1 MPIALFALAI
11 GAFGIGLTEFV
22 IAGILPQI
30 AAEFNVSIPSAGS
43 MATSYALGVF
53 IGAPL
58 MTVLGSRIPRKA
70 MLIALAVIFT
80 VGNVLTALAPN
91 LAVAVTGR
99 IITSFNH
106 GAFFGIGSII
116 AASLV
121 APGRQ
126 ASAIAFMFSGL
137 TLANLVGVPVG
148 TWLAQAFSWRIV
160 FWGIAGIG
168 LATIASVALLVPHIE
183 KGNAIALR
191 TELRAFVDP
200 QVLLVM
206 GITVFGP
213 AAFFTSITYI
223 APMMIEVSGFSA
235 SGVAWLMVLFGLG
248 LAVGNWM
255 GGRFA
260 DRSLFGTLFV
270 TLAAQA
276 VVLLV
281 FWLGVDNQLVAVA
294 CVFLMAAF
302 GFATVSPIQKLV
314 MDRASHAGA
323 PTMAASV
330 NIGMFNLGNAL
341 GAWAGGATI
350 AAGFGLASPNWAGAL
365 LSLIA
370 LGLAVLAWQSAR
382 REDTGADASGRDR
395 CVAAARE

>member
-1 MPIALFALAI
+1 MPVALFALAV

-22 IAGILPQI
+22 VAGILPQI
-30 AAEFNVSIPSAGS
+30 ARDFGVDIPTAGL
-43 MATSYALGVF
+43 MATTYALGVF
-53 IGAPL
+53 VGAPIL
-58 MTVLGSRIPRKA
+58 TVMGAKVPRKT
-70 MLIALAVIFT
+70 MLIGLAAIFT
-80 VGNVLTALAPN
+80 LGNVITALAPTLQIA
-91 LAVAVTGR
+91 LAGR
-99 IITSFNH
+99 VLTAFNH
-106 GAFFGIGSII
+106 GTFFGIGSII

-121 APGRQ
+121 AKDRQ

-137 TLANLVGVPVG
+137 TLANLFGVPFG
-148 TWLAQAFSWRIV
+148 TWLAQVYDWRLV
-160 FWGIAGIG
+160 FWLIAGIG
-168 LATIASVALLVPHIE
+168 LLTVASVALLVPRIE
-183 KGNAIALR
+183 AGKSIALKA
-191 TELRAFVDP
+191 ELRAFLDP
-200 QVLLVM
+200 QVLLAM

-223 APMMIEVSGFSA
+223 APMMLEEAQFTE

-248 LAVGNWM
+248 LAVGNWL

-276 VVLLV
+276 AVLFV
-281 FWLGVDNQLVAVA
+281 FWIGVSNALVASA
-294 CVFLMAAF
+294 SVFLMAAF

-314 MDRASHAGA
+314 MDRANRAGA

-330 NIGMFNLGNAL
+330 NIGMFNLGNAI

-365 LSLIA
+365 LSVAA
-370 LGLAVLAWQSAR
+370 LVLAVMAW
-382 REDTGADASGRDR
+382 ADAGRSLA
-395 CVAAARE
+395 VPAE

>member
-1 MPIALFALAI
+1 MPVALLALAI

-22 IAGILPQI
+22 IAGILPEI
-30 AAEFNVSIPSAGS
+30 AAEFNVTIPEAGM

-53 IGAPL
+53 VGAPL
-58 MTVLGSRIPRKA
+58 LTVFGARIPRKA
-70 MLIALAVIFT
+70 MLISLAGIFT
-80 VGNVLTALAPN
+80 VGNIITAMAPTIEI
-91 LAVAVTGR
+91 AIAGR

-137 TLANLVGVPVG
+137 TLANLVGVPAG
-148 TWLAQAFSWRIV
+148 TWLAQTFSWQLV
-160 FWGIAGIG
+160 FWIIAGIG
-168 LATIASVALLVPHIE
+168 LLTMASIALLVPHLG
-183 KGNAIALR
+183 KGKAIALR
-191 TELRAFVDP
+191 HELRAFVDP

-223 APMMIEVSGFSA
+223 APMMMQEVGFSA
-235 SGVAWLMVLFGLG
+235 GGVAWLMVLFGLG
-248 LAVGNWM
+248 LAVGNWV

-270 TLAAQA
+270 TLAAQGL
-276 VVLLV
+276 VLLV
-281 FWLGVDNQLVAVA
+281 FWVGVESQWLASIS
-294 CVFLMAAF
+294 VFLMAAF

-314 MDRASHAGA
+314 MERASHAGA

-341 GAWAGGATI
+341 GAWAGGAAI
-350 AAGFGLASPNWAGAL
+350 AAGFGLASPNWAGAI
-365 LSLIA
+365 LSFIA
-370 LGLAVLAWQSAR
+370 LGLAFFAWQSAR
-382 REDTGADASGRDR
+382 KGYSLPAYE
-395 CVAAARE
+395 

>member
-1 MPIALFALAI
+1 MPVALFALAV

-30 AAEFNVSIPSAGS
+30 AADFGVNIPTAGL

-58 MTVLGSRIPRKA
+58 LTVLGARVPRKT
-70 MLIALAVIFT
+70 MLVALACIFT
-80 VGNVLTALAPN
+80 LGNIITALAPTLP
-91 LAVAVTGR
+91 LAIAGR
-99 IITSFNH
+99 VITSFNH

-137 TLANLVGVPVG
+137 TIANLIGVPAG
-148 TWLAQAFSWRIV
+148 TWLAQMFGWRLV
-160 FWGIAGIG
+160 FWVIAGIG
-168 LATIASVALLVPHIE
+168 LITMASVALLVPRIA
-183 KGNAIALR
+183 KGKAVALR
-191 TELRAFVDP
+191 AELRAFVDP

-206 GITVFGP
+206 GITIFGP

-223 APMMIEVSGFSA
+223 APMMIEKAGFSA
-235 SGVAWLMVLFGLG
+235 GGVAWLMVLFGLG
-248 LAVGNWM
+248 LAVGNWI

-270 TLAAQA
+270 TLAAQGL
-276 VVLLV
+276 VLLV
-281 FWLGVDNQLVAVA
+281 FWVGVENPVVASA
-294 CVFLMAAF
+294 SVFLMAAF

-350 AAGFGLASPNWAGAL
+350 AAGFGLASPNWAGAIF
-365 LSLIA
+365 SFIA
-370 LGLAVLAWQSAR
+370 LGLALLAWQSAR
-382 REDTGADASGRDR
+382 RGYAVTACAE
-395 CVAAARE
+395 

>member
-1 MPIALFALAI
+1 MPIALFALAT

-30 AAEFNVSIPSAGS
+30 ATDFGVSIPSAGT

-53 IGAPL
+53 VGAPL
-58 MTVLGSRIPRKA
+58 MTVVGARIPRKA

-80 VGNVLTALAPN
+80 LGNVITALAPT
-91 LAVAVTGR
+91 LSVAIVGR
-99 IITSFNH
+99 VITSFNH

-137 TLANLVGVPVG
+137 TVANLVGVPLG
-148 TWLAQAFSWRIV
+148 TWLAQTFNWRLV
-160 FWGIAGIG
+160 FWVIAGIG
-168 LATIASVALLVPHIE
+168 LLTVSAISSLVPHLE
-183 KGNAIALR
+183 KGKPIALK
-191 TELRAFVDP
+191 TEMRAFVDP

-223 APMMIEVSGFSA
+223 APMMTGVAGFSN

-270 TLAAQA
+270 TLAAQGI
-276 VVLLV
+276 VLLI
-281 FWLGVDNQLVAVA
+281 FWVGVENKLVAGA
-294 CVFLMAAF
+294 SVFLMAAF

-341 GAWAGGATI
+341 GAWVGGATI
-350 AAGFGLASPNWAGAL
+350 AAGFGLVSPNWSGAL
-365 LSLIA
+365 LSFIA
-370 LGLAVLAWQSAR
+370 LGLAFLAWLSAR
-382 REDTGADASGRDR
+382 REFALRTSSY
-395 CVAAARE
+395 

>member
-30 AAEFNVSIPSAGS
+30 ATEFDISIPSAGL

-58 MTVLGSRIPRKA
+58 MTILGSRMPRKA
-70 MLIALAVIFT
+70 MLITLAIIFT
-80 VGNVLTALAPN
+80 LGNVVTAVAPT

-99 IITSFNH
+99 VITSFNH
-106 GAFFGIGSII
+106 SAFFGIGSII

-148 TWLAQAFSWRIV
+148 TWLAQTFSWRVV

-168 LATIASVALLVPHIE
+168 LITIASIALLVPHLE
-183 KGNAIALR
+183 KGKAIALR
-191 TELRAFVDP
+191 TELRAFFDP
-200 QVLLVM
+200 QVVLVM

-223 APMMIEVSGFSA
+223 APMMIEVAGFSA

-248 LAVGNWM
+248 LAVGNWV

-270 TLAAQA
+270 TLAAQGI
-276 VVLLV
+276 VLLI
-281 FWLGVDNQLVAVA
+281 FWAGIENPVIAGA
-294 CVFLMAAF
+294 SVFLMAAF

-314 MDRASHAGA
+314 MDRASNAGA

-341 GAWAGGATI
+341 GAWAGGAAI
-350 AAGFGLASPNWAGAL
+350 AAGFGLVSPNWAGAI
-365 LSLIA
+365 LSFIA
-370 LGLAVLAWQSAR
+370 LGLAFIAWQLSQKVYSANA
-382 REDTGADASGRDR
+382 GS
-395 CVAAARE
+395 C

>member
-1 MPIALFALAI
+1 MPLALLALAV

-22 IAGILPQI
+22 VAGILPQI
-30 AAEFNVSIPSAGS
+30 AQEFGVDIPTAGL
-43 MATSYALGVF
+43 MATTYALGVF
-53 IGAPL
+53 VGAPVL
-58 MTVLGSRIPRKA
+58 TVLGAKVPRKT
-70 MLIALAVIFT
+70 MLIGLAVIFT
-80 VGNVLTALAPN
+80 LGNVITAIAPT
-91 LAVAVTGR
+91 LSIALTGR

-121 APGRQ
+121 APDRQ
-126 ASAIAFMFSGL
+126 ARAIAFMFSGL
-137 TLANLVGVPVG
+137 TMANLVGVPAA
-148 TWLAQAFSWRIV
+148 TWLAQVYDWRLV
-160 FWGIAGIG
+160 FWLSAAIG
-168 LATIASVALLVPHIE
+168 VVTIVSVALLVPQI
-183 KGNAIALR
+183 KAGKAIALR
-191 TELRAFVDP
+191 RELRAFTDP
-200 QVLLVM
+200 QVLLAM

-223 APMMIEVSGFSA
+223 APMMIEEGGFSEA
-235 SGVAWLMVLFGLG
+235 GVARLMVLFGLG
-248 LAVGNWM
+248 LAVGNWV

-276 VVLLV
+276 AILMV
-281 FWLGVDNQLVAVA
+281 FWAGVENAVVASA
-294 CVFLMAAF
+294 SVFLMAAF

-314 MDRASHAGA
+314 MDRANAAGA
-323 PTMAASV
+323 PTIAASV

-350 AAGFGLASPNWAGAL
+350 AAGFGLASPNWAGAI

-370 LGLAVLAWQSAR
+370 LALAFIAR
-382 REDTGADASGRDR
+382 LGADAEYAR
-395 CVAAARE
+395 AAAE

>member
-1 MPIALFALAI
+1 MPIALFALAV

-30 AAEFNVSIPSAGS
+30 ARGFDVSIPSAGL

-58 MTVLGSRIPRKA
+58 MTVVGSRVPRKT

-80 VGNVLTALAPN
+80 LGNIITAMAPT
-91 LAVAVTGR
+91 LSVAVVGR
-99 IITSFNH
+99 VITSFNH

-126 ASAIAFMFSGL
+126 ASAIALMFSGL
-137 TLANLVGVPVG
+137 TLANLLGVPAG
-148 TWLAQAFSWRIV
+148 TWLAQAFSWRMV

-168 LATIASVALLVPHIE
+168 LLTIAS
-183 KGNAIALR
+183 IALFVPDIKKGPGIALKA
-191 TELRAFVDP
+191 ELRAFVDP

-223 APMMIEVSGFSA
+223 APMMIEVAGLSPA
-235 SGVAWLMVLFGLG
+235 GVAGLMVLFGLG
-248 LAVGNWM
+248 LAVGNWL
-255 GGRFA
+255 GGCFA
-260 DRSLFGTLFV
+260 DRSLFGTLFI
-270 TLAAQA
+270 TLAAQGG
-276 VVLLV
+276 VLLV
-281 FWLGVDNQLVAVA
+281 FWAGVENPLVAGV

-350 AAGFGLASPNWAGAL
+350 AAGFGLVSPNWAGAI
-365 LSLIA
+365 LSFIA
-370 LGLAVLAWQSAR
+370 LGLALLAWQCAR
-382 REDTGADASGRDR
+382 KPYSLKAES
-395 CVAAARE
+395 C

>member
-1 MPIALFALAI
+1 MPVALFALAI

-30 AAEFNVSIPSAGS
+30 AADFGVNIPTAGL

-58 MTVLGSRIPRKA
+58 LTVLGARVPRKT
-70 MLIALAVIFT
+70 MLIALACIFT
-80 VGNVLTALAPN
+80 LGNIITALAPTLS
-91 LAVAVTGR
+91 LAIVGR
-99 IITSFNH
+99 VITSFNH

-137 TLANLVGVPVG
+137 TLANLIGVPAG
-148 TWLAQAFSWRIV
+148 TWLAQMFGWRLV
-160 FWGIAGIG
+160 FWVIAGIG
-168 LATIASVALLVPHIE
+168 LITMASVSLLVPRIA
-183 KGNAIALR
+183 KGKAVALR
-191 TELRAFVDP
+191 AELRAFVDP

-206 GITVFGP
+206 GITIFGP

-223 APMMIEVSGFSA
+223 APMMIDKAGFSA
-235 SGVAWLMVLFGLG
+235 GGVAWLMVLFGLG
-248 LAVGNWM
+248 LAVGNWI

-270 TLAAQA
+270 TLAAQGL
-276 VVLLV
+276 VLLV
-281 FWLGVDNQLVAVA
+281 FWIGVENPVVASA
-294 CVFLMAAF
+294 SVFLMAAF

-350 AAGFGLASPNWAGAL
+350 AAGFGLASPNWAGAIF
-365 LSLIA
+365 SFIA
-370 LGLAVLAWQSAR
+370 LGLALLAWQSAR
-382 REDTGADASGRDR
+382 RGYA
-395 CVAAARE
+395 VAVCAE

>member
-1 MPIALFALAI
+1 MPVALFALAI

-30 AAEFNVSIPSAGS
+30 AAEFAVSIPAAGQ

-58 MTVLGSRIPRKA
+58 LTIVGSRVPRKT
-70 MLIALAVIFT
+70 MLMGLALIFT
-80 VGNVLTALAPN
+80 LGNIITALAPT
-91 LAVAVTGR
+91 LALAVTGR
-99 IITSFNH
+99 IVTSFNH

-148 TWLAQAFSWRIV
+148 TWLAQTFSWRLV
-160 FWGIAGIG
+160 FWVIAGIG
-168 LATIASVALLVPHIE
+168 LVTIASIALLVPRIE
-183 KGNAIALR
+183 KGKPIALK

-223 APMMIEVSGFSA
+223 APMMVEEAGFSA
-235 SGVAWLMVLFGLG
+235 GGVAWLMVLFGLG
-248 LAVGNWM
+248 LAVGNWI

-270 TLAAQA
+270 TLAAQGI
-276 VVLLV
+276 VLLV
-281 FWLGVDNQLVAVA
+281 FWAGVDNQIVAA
-294 CVFLMAAF
+294 GSVFLMAAF

-341 GAWAGGATI
+341 GAWAGGAAI
-350 AAGFGLASPNWAGAL
+350 AAGFGLASPNWAGAI
-365 LSLIA
+365 LSVIA
-370 LGLAVLAWQSAR
+370 LGLALIAWQSAR
-382 REDTGADASGRDR
+382 KEYVLQVNA
-395 CVAAARE
+395 E

>member
-1 MPIALFALAI
+1 MPIALLALAV

-30 AAEFNVSIPSAGS
+30 AAEFSVSIPKAGM

-58 MTVLGSRIPRKA
+58 LTVLGARVPRKA
-70 MLIALAVIFT
+70 MLIVLAGIFT
-80 VGNVLTALAPN
+80 VGNIITAIAPTMPIGI
-91 LAVAVTGR
+91 VGR
-99 IITSFNH
+99 IVTSFNH

-137 TLANLVGVPVG
+137 TLANLVGVPAG
-148 TWLAQAFSWRIV
+148 TWLAQTFSWRLV
-160 FWGIAGIG
+160 FWVIAGIG
-168 LATIASVALLVPHIE
+168 LLTMASIALLIPPIK
-183 KGNAIALR
+183 KGKAIALR
-191 TELRAFVDP
+191 NELRAFVDP
-200 QVLLVM
+200 LVLLVM

-223 APMMIEVSGFSA
+223 APMVVNDAGFSA
-235 SGVAWLMVLFGLG
+235 GGVAWLMVLFGLG
-248 LAVGNWM
+248 LAVGNWV

-270 TLAAQA
+270 TLAAQG

-281 FWLGVDNQLVAVA
+281 LWEGVENPWVICVS
-294 CVFLMAAF
+294 VFLMAAF

-314 MDRASHAGA
+314 MERASEAGA
-323 PTMAASV
+323 PTMASSV

-341 GAWAGGATI
+341 GVWIGGVTI
-350 AAGFGLASPNWAGAL
+350 SAGFGLASPNWAGAIM
-365 LSLIA
+365 SFIA
-370 LGLAVLAWQSAR
+370 LGLAFLVWQSAR
-382 REDTGADASGRDR
+382 KGYAQPIHE
-395 CVAAARE
+395 

>member
-1 MPIALFALAI
+1 MPLALLALAV

-22 IAGILPQI
+22 VAGILPQI
-30 AAEFNVSIPSAGS
+30 AQEFGVDIPTAGL
-43 MATSYALGVF
+43 MATTYALGVF
-53 IGAPL
+53 VGAPVL
-58 MTVLGSRIPRKA
+58 TVLGAKVPRKT
-70 MLIALAVIFT
+70 MLIGLAVILT
-80 VGNVLTALAPN
+80 LGNVITAIAPT
-91 LAVAVTGR
+91 LSIALTGR

-121 APGRQ
+121 APDRQ
-126 ASAIAFMFSGL
+126 ARAIAFMFSGL
-137 TLANLVGVPVG
+137 TMANLVGVPAA
-148 TWLAQAFSWRIV
+148 TWLAQVYDWRLV
-160 FWGIAGIG
+160 FWLSAAIG
-168 LATIASVALLVPHIE
+168 VVTIVSVALLVPQI
-183 KGNAIALR
+183 KAGKAIALR
-191 TELRAFVDP
+191 RELRAFTDP
-200 QVLLVM
+200 QVLLAM

-223 APMMIEVSGFSA
+223 APMMIEEGGFSEA
-235 SGVAWLMVLFGLG
+235 GVARLMVLFGLG
-248 LAVGNWM
+248 LAVGNWV

-276 VVLLV
+276 AILMV
-281 FWLGVDNQLVAVA
+281 FWAGVENAVVASA
-294 CVFLMAAF
+294 SVFLMAAF

-314 MDRASHAGA
+314 MDRANAAGA
-323 PTMAASV
+323 PTIAASV

-350 AAGFGLASPNWAGAL
+350 AAGFGLASPNWAGAI

-370 LGLAVLAWQSAR
+370 LALAFIAR
-382 REDTGADASGRDR
+382 LGADAEYAR
-395 CVAAARE
+395 AAAE

>member
-1 MPIALFALAI
+1 MPIALFALAV

-30 AAEFNVSIPSAGS
+30 ASEFNISIPSAGL
-43 MATSYALGVF
+43 MATSYAFGVF

-58 MTVLGSRIPRKA
+58 MTILGAGIPRKA
-70 MLIALAVIFT
+70 MLIVLAIIFT
-80 VGNVLTALAPN
+80 LGNIITAMAPTLGLAI
-91 LAVAVTGR
+91 AGR

-137 TLANLVGVPVG
+137 TLANLVGVPLS
-148 TWLAQAFSWRIV
+148 TWFAQNFSWRLI
-160 FWGIAGIG
+160 FWGISGIG
-168 LATIASVALLVPHIE
+168 IITIFSIALLIPHIP
-183 KGNAIALR
+183 KGKAISLR

-223 APMMIEVSGFSA
+223 APMMVEVAGFSA

-248 LAVGNWM
+248 LAAGNWM

-260 DRSLFGTLFV
+260 DRSLFGTLFI
-270 TLAAQA
+270 TLAAQGI
-276 VVLLV
+276 VLLI
-281 FWLGVDNQLVAVA
+281 FWQGIENPILA
-294 CVFLMAAF
+294 CISVFLMAAF

-314 MDRASHAGA
+314 MDRATDAGA

-341 GAWAGGATI
+341 GAWVGGAAI
-350 AAGFGLASPNWAGAL
+350 AAGFGLVSPNWAGAI
-365 LSLIA
+365 LSFIA
-370 LGLAVLAWQSAR
+370 LGLALLAWQSSR
-382 REDTGADASGRDR
+382 KGYVLQSGS
-395 CVAAARE
+395 C

>member
-1 MPIALFALAI
+1 MPIALLALAV

-30 AAEFNVSIPSAGS
+30 AAEFSVSIPQAGM

-53 IGAPL
+53 VGAPL
-58 MTVLGSRIPRKA
+58 LTVLGSRVPRKA
-70 MLIALAVIFT
+70 MLIVLAVIFT
-80 VGNVLTALAPN
+80 VGNIITATAPTMQIGI
-91 LAVAVTGR
+91 AGR
-99 IITSFNH
+99 IVTSFNH
-106 GAFFGIGSII
+106 GGFFGIGSII

-148 TWLAQAFSWRIV
+148 TWLAQTFSWRLV
-160 FWGIAGIG
+160 FWVIAGIG
-168 LATIASVALLVPHIE
+168 LLTIASIALLIPPIE
-183 KGNAIALR
+183 KGKAIALR
-191 TELRAFVDP
+191 NELRAFVDP

-213 AAFFTSITYI
+213 AAFFTSITYT
-223 APMMIEVSGFSA
+223 APMMVHEAGFSA
-235 SGVAWLMVLFGLG
+235 GGVAWLMVLFGLG
-248 LAVGNWM
+248 LALGNWV

-270 TLAAQA
+270 TLGAQG

-281 FWLGVDNQLVAVA
+281 FWAGVENQWVAGA
-294 CVFLMAAF
+294 SVFLMAAF

-314 MDRASHAGA
+314 MERASDAGA

-341 GAWAGGATI
+341 GVGIGGVVI
-350 AAGFGLASPNWAGAL
+350 SSGLGLASPNWAGAI
-365 LSLIA
+365 LSFIA
-370 LGLAVLAWQSAR
+370 LGLTLLVWQNARKGYVLPVH
-382 REDTGADASGRDR
+382 E
-395 CVAAARE
+395 

>member
-1 MPIALFALAI
+1 MPIALLALAV

-30 AAEFNVSIPSAGS
+30 AAEFSVSIPLAGM

-53 IGAPL
+53 VGAPL
-58 MTVLGSRIPRKA
+58 LTVLGSRVPRKA
-70 MLIALAVIFT
+70 MLIVLAVIFT
-80 VGNVLTALAPN
+80 VGNIITATAPTMQIGI
-91 LAVAVTGR
+91 TGR
-99 IITSFNH
+99 IVTSFNH
-106 GAFFGIGSII
+106 GGFFGIGSII

-148 TWLAQAFSWRIV
+148 TWLAQTFSWRLV
-160 FWGIAGIG
+160 FWVIAGIG
-168 LATIASVALLVPHIE
+168 LLTIASIALLIPPIE
-183 KGNAIALR
+183 KGKAIALR
-191 TELRAFVDP
+191 NELRAFVDP

-223 APMMIEVSGFSA
+223 APMMVHEAGFSA
-235 SGVAWLMVLFGLG
+235 GGVAWLMVLFGLG
-248 LAVGNWM
+248 LALGNWV

-270 TLAAQA
+270 TLGAQG

-281 FWLGVDNQLVAVA
+281 FWAGVENQWVAGA
-294 CVFLMAAF
+294 SVFLMAAF

-314 MDRASHAGA
+314 MERASDAGA

-341 GAWAGGATI
+341 GVGIGGVVI
-350 AAGFGLASPNWAGAL
+350 SSGLGLASPNWAGAI
-365 LSLIA
+365 LSFIA
-370 LGLAVLAWQSAR
+370 LGLTLLVWQNARKGYVLPVH
-382 REDTGADASGRDR
+382 E
-395 CVAAARE
+395 

>member
-1 MPIALFALAI
+1 MPVALFALAV

-30 AAEFNVSIPSAGS
+30 AAEFSVSIPKAGM

-58 MTVLGSRIPRKA
+58 LTIIGARIPRKA
-70 MLIALAVIFT
+70 MLITLAGIFT
-80 VGNVLTALAPN
+80 VGNIMTAIAPTMGI
-91 LAVAVTGR
+91 AIAGR

-137 TLANLVGVPVG
+137 TLANLLGVPAG
-148 TWLAQAFSWRIV
+148 TWLAQTFSWRLV
-160 FWGIAGIG
+160 FWAIAGIG
-168 LATIASVALLVPHIE
+168 LLTMASVALLVPHIE
-183 KGNAIALR
+183 KGKAIALR
-191 TELRAFVDP
+191 NELRAFIDP

-223 APMMIEVSGFSA
+223 APMMVQEAGFSA
-235 SGVAWLMVLFGLG
+235 GGVAGLMVLFGLG
-248 LAVGNWM
+248 LAVGNWI

-270 TLAAQA
+270 TLAAQGL
-276 VVLLV
+276 VLLI
-281 FWLGVDNQLVAVA
+281 FWAGVESQWVAGIS
-294 CVFLMAAF
+294 VFLMAAF

-314 MDRASHAGA
+314 MERASHAGA
-323 PTMAASV
+323 PTMASSV

-341 GAWAGGATI
+341 GAWAGGVTI
-350 AAGFGLASPNWAGAL
+350 AAGFGLASPNWAGAI
-365 LSLIA
+365 LSFIA
-370 LGLAVLAWQSAR
+370 LGLAYFAWLSSRKGYVLNVGS
-382 REDTGADASGRDR
+382 S
-395 CVAAARE
+395 

>member
-1 MPIALFALAI
+1 MPIALFALSV

-30 AAEFNVSIPSAGS
+30 AAEFSVSIPKAGM

-53 IGAPL
+53 VGAPL
-58 MTVLGSRIPRKA
+58 LTVLGARVPRKA
-70 MLIALAVIFT
+70 MLIALAGIFT
-80 VGNVLTALAPN
+80 VGNIITAIAPTMEM
-91 LAVAVTGR
+91 AITGR

-137 TLANLVGVPVG
+137 TLANLVGVPAG
-148 TWLAQAFSWRIV
+148 TWLAQTFNWRLV
-160 FWGIAGIG
+160 FWVIAGIG
-168 LATIASVALLVPHIE
+168 LLTMASVAVLIPHIA
-183 KGNAIALR
+183 KGKAIALR
-191 TELRAFVDP
+191 NELRAFVDP

-206 GITVFGP
+206 GITIFGP

-223 APMMIEVSGFSA
+223 APMMVQEAGFSA
-235 SGVAWLMVLFGLG
+235 GGVAWLMVLFGLG
-248 LAVGNWM
+248 LAVGNWI

-270 TLAAQA
+270 TLAAQGF
-276 VVLLV
+276 VLLV
-281 FWLGVDNQLVAVA
+281 FWVGVESQWVASFS
-294 CVFLMAAF
+294 VFLMAAF

-314 MDRASHAGA
+314 MERASHAGA

-341 GAWAGGATI
+341 GAWAGGVTI
-350 AAGFGLASPNWAGAL
+350 AAGFGLASPNWAGAI
-365 LSLIA
+365 LSFIA
-370 LGLAVLAWQSAR
+370 LGLAYLAWQSAR
-382 REDTGADASGRDR
+382 KGYALPVHE
-395 CVAAARE
+395 

>member
-1 MPIALFALAI
+1 MPIALLALAV

-22 IAGILPQI
+22 IAGILPQL
-30 AAEFNVSIPSAGS
+30 ADDFAVSIPSAGT

-53 IGAPL
+53 VGAPL
-58 MTVLGSRIPRKA
+58 MTVSGARIPRKT
-70 MLIALAVIFT
+70 MLITLAIIFT
-80 VGNVLTALAPN
+80 LGNLVTATAPS

-137 TLANLVGVPVG
+137 TLANLVGVPAG
-148 TWLAQAFSWRIV
+148 TWLAQAFNWRLV
-160 FWGIAGIG
+160 FWVIAGIG
-168 LATIASVALLVPHIE
+168 LLTIAAIALLVPPIE
-183 KGNAIALR
+183 KGKSIALR

-223 APMMIEVSGFSA
+223 APMMTRLAGFSDA
-235 SGVAWLMVLFGLG
+235 GIAWLMVLFGLG
-248 LAVGNWM
+248 LAVGNWI

-270 TLAAQA
+270 TLAAQGI
-276 VVLLV
+276 VLLV
-281 FWLGVDNQLVAVA
+281 FWTGVENPFIAGTS
-294 CVFLMAAF
+294 VFLMAAF

-314 MDRASHAGA
+314 MDRASQAGA

-350 AAGFGLASPNWAGAL
+350 AAGFGLVSPNWAGAI
-365 LSLIA
+365 LSFIA
-370 LGLAVLAWQSAR
+370 LGLAFLAWLSAR
-382 REDTGADASGRDR
+382 KGFALRASS
-395 CVAAARE
+395 C

>member
-1 MPIALFALAI
+1 MPIALLALAV

-22 IAGILPQI
+22 IAGILPQL
-30 AAEFNVSIPSAGS
+30 ADDFAVSIPSAGT

-53 IGAPL
+53 VGAPL
-58 MTVLGSRIPRKA
+58 MTVLGARIPRKT
-70 MLIALAVIFT
+70 MLITLAIIFT
-80 VGNVLTALAPN
+80 LGNLVTATAPS

-137 TLANLVGVPVG
+137 TLANLVGVPAG
-148 TWLAQAFSWRIV
+148 TWLAQAFNWRLV
-160 FWGIAGIG
+160 FWVIAGIG
-168 LATIASVALLVPHIE
+168 LLTIAAIALLVPPIE
-183 KGNAIALR
+183 KGKSIALR

-223 APMMIEVSGFSA
+223 APMMTRLAGFSDA
-235 SGVAWLMVLFGLG
+235 GIAWLMVLFGLG
-248 LAVGNWM
+248 LAVGNWI

-270 TLAAQA
+270 TLAAQGI
-276 VVLLV
+276 VLLV
-281 FWLGVDNQLVAVA
+281 FWTGVENPFIAGA
-294 CVFLMAAF
+294 SVFLMAAF

-314 MDRASHAGA
+314 MDRASQAGA

-350 AAGFGLASPNWAGAL
+350 AAGFGLVSPNWAGAI
-365 LSLIA
+365 LSFIA
-370 LGLAVLAWQSAR
+370 LGLAFLAWLSAR
-382 REDTGADASGRDR
+382 KGFALRASS
-395 CVAAARE
+395 C